1 MSDYEVTL
9 VDGKMSEFFVKFHGP
24 AESTSLP
31 LHRPLLCY
39 CNAANLTAPFAKGVW
54 KIHVELPENFPYKSP
69 SIGFM
74 NKIFHPNIDEMQA
87 IYSCF

>member
-24 AESTSLP
+24 AESTFHDVSSFY
-31 LHRPLLCY
+31 LLFFPI
-39 CNAANLTAPFAKGVW
+39 ASANLTAPFAKGVW
-54 KIHVELPENFPYKSP
+54 KIHVELPENFPFKSP

-74 NKIFHPNIDEMQA
+74 NKIFHPNIDEM
-87 IYSCF
+87 

>member
-24 AESTSLP
+24 AESTFPNSAYP
-31 LHRPLLCY
+31 HLLSFHL
-39 CNAANLTAPFAKGVW
+39 ASADMLAPFAKGVW

-74 NKIFHPNIDEMQA
+74 NKIFHPNIDEM
-87 IYSCF
+87 